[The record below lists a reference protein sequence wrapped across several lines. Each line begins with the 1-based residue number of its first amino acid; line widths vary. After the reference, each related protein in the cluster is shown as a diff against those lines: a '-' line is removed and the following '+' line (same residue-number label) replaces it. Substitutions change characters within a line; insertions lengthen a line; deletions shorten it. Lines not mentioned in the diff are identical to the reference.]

1 MLRFFL
7 FINACVIAMT
17 LAAYLSASTAPTTT
31 WLFYFF
37 GLAYPWFL
45 LGNLGFI
52 FLWYFKKKRYWL
64 YSLLT
69 LLLGWSNIGKYW
81 GTSLWSGAESAKNI
95 KILTYNTGG
104 YSTATE
110 KIDLNQSRIA
120 INAFLQDTK
129 PDIICYQEH
138 CIGEACIKEQYDKY
152 SFLKSFYAAHPVSKP
167 LTIFSKFPVINS
179 GCVALSETYNDAIFA
194 DLNINGTM
202 VRVYCVHLKSNS
214 VSNRTTSLIENHV
227 VNRESAETSRFV
239 LGVVK
244 RAYSERGKQA
254 EQLRKHI
261 DSSPYPVIIG
271 GDFNDTPQTYTYA
284 TISENLLD
292 AWQERGFGR
301 GSTYAGAIPFL
312 RIDFLLSNKKI
323 PVVDCHI
330 HRDIPFSDHYPVS
343 AVFKVF

>member
-1 MLRFFL
+1 MLRFLL

-17 LAAYLSASTAPTTT
+17 LAAYLSASTAPATT

-45 LGNLGFI
+45 LGNLGFMI
-52 FLWYFKKKRYWL
+52 LWFLKKKRYWL

-69 LLLGWSNIGKYW
+69 LLVGWSNIGKFW
-81 GTSLWSGAESAKNI
+81 GTSLWSGAESAKNV
-95 KILTYNTGG
+95 KILTCNIGG
-104 YSTATE
+104 GSAITE
-110 KIDLNQSRIA
+110 KMDLNQYRIEL
-120 INAFLQDTK
+120 NSFLNEVK

-138 CIGEACIKEQYDKY
+138 CVSDACIKEQYDKY
-152 SFLKSFYAAHPVSKP
+152 PFLKSFYAAHPIAKS

-179 GCVALSETYNDAIFA
+179 GCVGLSTTYNDAIFA
-194 DLNINGTM
+194 DLNINGSM

-227 VNRESAETSRFV
+227 INKETAETSRFV

-244 RAYSERGKQA
+244 RTYSDRAIQA
-254 EQLRKHI
+254 EILRKHI
-261 DSSPYPVIIG
+261 ESSPYPVIIG

-312 RIDFLLSNKKI
+312 RIDFLLSDKKI
-323 PVVDCHI
+323 PVVDCHV
-330 HRDIPFSDHYPVS
+330 HRDFLFSDHYPVS
-343 AVFKVF
+343 GVFKVF